1 MRDNILLNKIL
12 NNFIDFRQYLKK
24 EMNGIRF
31 IRIFD
36 EEGNIKM
43 DFINLRN
50 NKLRTLKVTGTF
62 LNEDTNR
69 DTIHYQFYDEN
80 MNYIENNPV
89 YDDILI
95 GEICKVMRQYKDPI
109 ERKFNVS
116 KQDFKSSYHNW
127 VGKPLL

>member
-69 DTIHYQFYDEN
+69 DVIHYQFYDEN
-80 MNYIENNPV
+80 MNYIEKNPV
-89 YDDILI
+89 YDDILL
-95 GEICKVMRQYKDPI
+95 EDICKAIR
-109 ERKFNVS
+109 
-116 KQDFKSSYHNW
+116 
-127 VGKPLL
+127 